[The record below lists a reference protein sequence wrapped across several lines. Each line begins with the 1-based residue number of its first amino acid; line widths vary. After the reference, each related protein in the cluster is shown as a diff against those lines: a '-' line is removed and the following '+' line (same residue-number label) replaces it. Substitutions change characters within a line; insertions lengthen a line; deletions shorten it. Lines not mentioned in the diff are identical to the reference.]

1 MSSIMTLPG
10 IRSILRWGRLLIVV
24 LGITG
29 GLLGMHVIGGTPAE
43 SMAPAAMTTSAA
55 TANAV
60 TSALSSDSS
69 LAATPSTPIGVA
81 PPESVVSVPNA
92 PVEQV
97 PVICGCSPVCPG
109 SMAMDDACIPTFGPA
124 GIIVPAPQTV
134 THLYGDIVSGRT
146 PALTAVERIPDG
158 PSLSQLSVSRT

>member
-29 GLLGMHVIGGTPAE
+29 GILGMHVIGGTPAD

-55 TANAV
+55 SANIV
-60 TSALSSDSS
+60 T
-69 LAATPSTPIGVA
+69 
-81 PPESVVSVPNA
+81 VSVPAA

-97 PVICGCSPVCPG
+97 PVICSCSHSCPG
-109 SMAMDDACIPTFGPA
+109 SMTMDDACMPTFGPA
-124 GIIVPAPQTV
+124 GIMVPAPQTV

-146 PALTAVERIPDG
+146 PASIAVERIPDG
-158 PSLSQLSVSRT
+158 PSLNQLSISRT

>member
-1 MSSIMTLPG
+1 MTLPG

-29 GLLGMHVIGGTPAE
+29 GILGMHVIGGTPAE

-55 TANAV
+55 TADAV
-60 TSALSSDSS
+60 T
-69 LAATPSTPIGVA
+69 
-81 PPESVVSVPNA
+81 VSVPDA

-97 PVICGCSPVCPG
+97 PVICSCSPVCPG

>member
-1 MSSIMTLPG
+1 MSSTVSLPG

-29 GLLGMHVIGGTPAE
+29 GILGMHVISGTPAM

-60 TSALSSDSS
+60 T
-69 LAATPSTPIGVA
+69 
-81 PPESVVSVPNA
+81 VSGPHA

-97 PVICGCSPVCPG
+97 PVICSCSAGCPG
-109 SMAMDDACIPTFGPA
+109 SMAMDACMPTFGPA
-124 GIIVPAPQTV
+124 GMIVPAPQTV
-134 THLYGDIVSGRT
+134 THLYGDIAFGRT
-146 PALTAVERIPDG
+146 PVFTAVERIPDG